1 MAMSG
6 PDYLGTTVLVVA
18 WVFAGLAS
26 IVVGTR
32 YYVRWRII
40 GKFTIDDALI
50 FVGYAFGIGNSIFLT
65 ISTHWGLGTH
75 MAKLSEEG
83 IMHSVKWVYLCEF
96 FSIMSPGIGRIAYA
110 SLLLGLLPP
119 IKWRSRMLWSLI
131 WIQFIVD
138 IATVIISFSQCRP
151 ISKFWNN
158 SIPGSCW
165 PPKVQQNTGYFQG
178 AAVCS
183 AVDLALAA
191 FPASMF
197 WNLNMEW
204 KKKVS
209 LSCLMGLG
217 VFPDTSAMIASII
230 KTVQLR
236 AITAKADITY
246 AMAQLAIWW
255 TLEAYLV
262 IIATSIPTLRPIM
275 TPNRGGTRPR
285 GSSIKRS
292 TMIHSHQSSYGHSR
306 QFERIEDSQLLESG
320 SRTSIPYAGDAYIM
334 EEGRSL
340 DRNNLE
346 RLEGI
351 EKTTTI
357 GVTYADATKSDPQ
370 LRLGADFR

>member
-50 FVGYAFGIGNSIFLT
+50 FVAYAFGIGNSVFLT

-178 AAVCS
+178 AVCS

-217 VFPDTSAMIASII
+217 VFAMIASII

-275 TPNRGGTRPR
+275 TPNRAGTRPR

-320 SRTSIPYAGDAYIM
+320 SRMSTTYPGDAYIM
-334 EEGRSL
+334 EEGHSL